1 MSKISR
7 AITALVVLL
16 AAACASTKI
25 TSTWRDPAIGP
36 VQFRKVVGIA
46 LSRDTTLRRIAE
58 DEFVRAVGPATAIA
72 GYAVVDDSELHD
84 KALVKQRVEAAH
96 ADGVV
101 VFRLVNV
108 EQQQRWVPPTTY
120 GNAWGYWGYAAPL
133 VYQPGYLVTDNIVQI
148 ETNAWDVGTA
158 RLVWS
163 ARSETFNPKDANALV
178 TGVVDATVE
187 ALRKEKLVPP
197 GASSQ

>member
-1 MSKISR
+1 MV
-7 AITALVVLL
+7 AVLAACI

-46 LSRDTTLRRIAE
+46 LSRDTTLRRLAE
-58 DEFVRAVGPATAIA
+58 DEFVRAVGPGTAIA
-72 GYAVVDDSELHD
+72 GYAVVDDSELQD

-101 VFRLVNV
+101 VFRLVGID
-108 EQQQRWVPPTTY
+108 QQQRWVPPTTY
-120 GNAWGYWGYAAPL
+120 GNTWGYWGYAAPL
-133 VYQPGYLVTDNIVQI
+133 VYDPGYLVTDNIVQI

-163 ARSETFNPKDANALV
+163 ARSETFNPKDTKSLV
-178 TGVVDATVE
+178 TGVVDAAVT
-187 ALRKEKLVPP
+187 AMRKENLIPQP
-197 GASSQ
+197 GGSSP